1 MHLLDKINSWVQSGP
16 MGNDKQDPL
25 LITAAVLG
33 GAKTIGGWMDEANE
47 KKARDNFLD
56 ELANIGG
63 EIKGKAD
70 EFFDIADDYL
80 PGGSFWNQAQQQ
92 AIDTSFT
99 AAQKGQETA
108 MASGI
113 NLSSYGTGVMQD
125 VIKDDYTSNFVED
138 YKDFASIGLQYAGVG
153 QSLYNQYA
161 DITTSALQTDYM
173 GQASQ
178 TSTMTD
184 LADMGMDIASS
195 YFAGGGKLG

>member
-16 MGNDKQDPL
+16 MGNDKQLDPVT
-25 LITAAVLG
+25 IAALG
-33 GAKTIGGWMDEANE
+33 IAGAKTIGGFMDEANE
-47 KKARDNFLD
+47 KKARDSFLD
-56 ELANIGG
+56 ELSSIGG

-70 EFFDIADDYL
+70 EFFAIADDYL

-92 AIDTSFT
+92 AINTSFT

-138 YKDFASIGLQYAGVG
+138 YKEFADIGLRYAGVG

-161 DITTSALQTDYM
+161 DITTSAAQTDYM

-178 TSTMTD
+178 SSFMTD
-184 LADMGMDIASS
+184 LADVGMDLASLYVS
-195 YFAGGGKLG
+195 GGGKV